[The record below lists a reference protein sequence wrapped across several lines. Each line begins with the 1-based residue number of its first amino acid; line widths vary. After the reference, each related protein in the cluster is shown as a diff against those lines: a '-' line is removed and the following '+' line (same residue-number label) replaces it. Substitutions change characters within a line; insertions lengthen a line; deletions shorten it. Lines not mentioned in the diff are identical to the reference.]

1 MQRSSIIATVIA
13 AGGVLVAGSV
23 ASVAVISASSTPSS
37 ESETVNLVAAGAP
50 TEAPPVAQVAAPA
63 PVVTPEAVA
72 PTLEASKLPKIP
84 VVGDDAKPAS
94 QPQAQP
100 AAQTQTQTQTQ
111 ARQPSRQSSSSSKP
125 RPSSSPRE
133 VSSSKASST
142 VVNALGGGT
151 VVSVSKA
158 TRGGFSAWAVKVQRT
173 DGSVVT
179 GYVDRA
185 TGTAVTVTPWRRH
198 LTRGASASTNAF
210 TVPRSRARH
219 RRRPS
224 PPSSPGLRRPHRPHR
239 LRRDAV
245 GRTCTTI
252 TWASSSNSA
261 PRRPC
266 SSAPAGHAIPCF
278 LHAVL
283 RSRFQVLDSP
293 KSIARAACTC
303 LAEASGHPQMRQEIP
318 CEGPFHDHSHP
329 VGGGVSV
336 WCCPWWSWR

>member
-100 AAQTQTQTQTQ
+100 AAQTQTQTQ

-158 TRGGFSAWAVKVQRT
+158 TRGGFSAWAVKVQRN

-185 TGTAVTVTPWRRH
+185 TGTAYDWVENKKAPAPTP
-198 LTRGASASTNAF
+198 AQSAS
-210 TVPRSRARH
+210 
-219 RRRPS
+219 
-224 PPSSPGLRRPHRPHR
+224 
-239 LRRDAV
+239 
-245 GRTCTTI
+245 
-252 TWASSSNSA
+252 SNDD
-261 PRRPC
+261 
-266 SSAPAGHAIPCF
+266 
-278 LHAVL
+278 
-283 RSRFQVLDSP
+283 DSDDDH
-293 KSIARAACTC
+293 SDDHDSDDDSDDNSG
-303 LAEASGHPQMRQEIP
+303 SGHSDD
-318 CEGPFHDHSHP
+318 HDSDDDDD
-329 VGGGVSV
+329 
-336 WCCPWWSWR
+336 